1 MTITRRRFA
10 QLGMGAAYCLSGE
23 PLLEQGLSTHSAKPL
38 PRSAHSGRPF
48 HARLVDVAREAGLRA
63 PVIYGGGWEKKDIF
77 GKTRCGW
84 ALFFYH
90 KEGGVGNFIF
100 FGKRALGAPPGA
112 NQP

>member
-63 PVIYGGGWEKKDIF
+63 PVIYGG
-77 GKTRCGW
+77 
-84 ALFFYH
+84 
-90 KEGGVGNFIF
+90 
-100 FGKRALGAPPGA
+100 A
-112 NQP
+112 NEVYCRDDRLRLRLY